1 MVVITGQTQLA
12 NGTPVVIR
20 TPEPPADHHKPHE
33 TAPAPA
39 LETGSKAAEA
49 VTR

>member
-20 TPEPPADHHKPHE
+20 TPGPPSDHHTKPE
-33 TAPAPA
+33 TAPIA
-39 LETGSKAAEA
+39 TVSGSKAAESA
-49 VTR
+49 TR